1 MESSEDKLR
10 KAGHLMAQK
19 LAGSLALVTCKE
31 PLKSNL
37 GGHLRTALVDHGF
50 SEQVISEQ
58 VLSILV
64 ADNVEVACSAIEKA
78 AMERAVADV
87 DDGFSTSYE
96 VRRRHREL
104 RSGQAFWDPAAPPTN
119 FSVALPDPLRIK
131 ATGLQPHQVAVYEDF
146 CEYHL
151 DCSVMLLTRNHSS
164 RSQAAASYHESA
176 WLGGGIFAWRPSSS
190 GRLYWLSHAGAGDEC
205 FEPSRSDG
213 TVHGVS
219 DNCRCFAYH

>member
-87 DDGFSTSYE
+87 DEAFATSYE
-96 VRRRHREL
+96 ARRRHREL
-104 RSGQAFWDPAAPPTN
+104 RSGQPFWDPSAPPTN

-146 CEYHL
+146 CEYHVC
-151 DCSVMLLTRNHSS
+151 CSVMLLMRSLSS
-164 RSQAAASYHESA
+164 RPQAPALNYEPA
-176 WLGGGIFAWRPSSS
+176 WLGSGIFACRPSPPH
-190 GRLYWLSHAGAGDEC
+190 RLCWLSCTRTDEC
-205 FEPSRSDG
+205 FEPCRGHG
-213 TVHGVS
+213 TVYGLS
-219 DNCRCFAYH
+219 GNY

>member
-1 MESSEDKLR
+1 MPVVERSVTIAGISTRELVTKDFAMESSEDKLR

-87 DDGFSTSYE
+87 DEAFATSYE
-96 VRRRHREL
+96 ARRRHREL
-104 RSGQAFWDPAAPPTN
+104 RSGQPFWDPSAPPTN

-146 CEYHL
+146 CEYHVC
-151 DCSVMLLTRNHSS
+151 CSVMLLMRSLSS
-164 RSQAAASYHESA
+164 RPQAPALNYEPA
-176 WLGGGIFAWRPSSS
+176 WLGSGIFA
-190 GRLYWLSHAGAGDEC
+190 C
-205 FEPSRSDG
+205 
-213 TVHGVS
+213 
-219 DNCRCFAYH
+219 

>member
-1 MESSEDKLR
+1 MEPSEDKLR

-37 GGHLRTALVDHGF
+37 GGHLRTTLVDHGF

-87 DDGFSTSYE
+87 DEGFATSYE

-119 FSVALPDPLRIK
+119 FSVVLPDPLRIK

-146 CEYHL
+146 CEYYV
-151 DCSVMLLTRNHSS
+151 DCSAMLLMRNHSP
-164 RSQAAASYHESA
+164 RPQAAALYYKPA
-176 WLGGGIFAWRPSSS
+176 FLGGIFA
-190 GRLYWLSHAGAGDEC
+190 C
-205 FEPSRSDG
+205 
-213 TVHGVS
+213 
-219 DNCRCFAYH
+219 